1 MICLRKL
8 GKRFL
13 TAGLVITMILSVVTV
28 NLSMVSAL
36 SERNV
41 KPTETIEN
49 PTPINIAETDDESYV
64 VENMSYDSIE
74 VTISHLLDGVK
85 IYSDDNT
92 EINSRGKINNY
103 KKAANYDIVNAI
115 VTTAGKTQT
124 LTGEALRHLEADDDI
139 IIVVNYS
146 KKTST
151 QTGNTVFYDY
161 DVKPRVVINGS
172 DRESSTGRYWG
183 AYYSINYIDN
193 YSNKSNNAIRFAM
206 GTTNMNYTINTYNHV
221 YNGKKINAYD
231 RGTGANSIKNGIIK
245 GLSEDYNEVL
255 FNVDNPGVFT
265 NTPTKGKTI
274 YNDYTLQFTKSG
286 DNYKFDGVK
295 HPSGKFTKSG
305 ANFFPL
311 NEHVNETYVDQANT
325 DGNNCFFGMRYD
337 VEFTLGDYI
346 GDLNYSF
353 TGDDDL
359 WVLLDGEVVL
369 DIGGIHD
376 AISKNINLWNAL
388 EQKGIVKGN
397 LTEKQKN
404 EPHRLTILYMERG
417 AYASNCQMNFTIPN
431 AYLVDVSDAPKTDL
445 TIEKVSSESSTTL
458 LPGANFVL
466 TSDDN
471 PNDIRNLVTDEKGQL
486 HLTNLTKGT
495 YTLTETSAPDGYQIN
510 EKTYKIIVEEVGG
523 EAVSKLYQQNGTLIG
538 DNKITNVPI
547 KITSENI
554 QTNKTA
560 SLIDWDE
567 RLYQVDLYAAHNILP
582 VEKQLN
588 LALML
593 DFSGS
598 MPWFVTKPTGG
609 NISYSQLNTK
619 ANREAYTLSTGG
631 SKGVSAWSG
640 YKYYVLRD
648 GEGSSKEYKPVAY
661 LSSKEAGNNYS
672 AGWYSIASG
681 SNGEKGRQTVVSPTE
696 RIYVRGANDQTKLE
710 ALQTAIT
717 NFIENLKIVSPK
729 SKVAIIPYAGQIITG
744 VANTNQFTNI
754 DNINIKDIFSKI
766 TLLGGTYQNLALDQA
781 YSLLNKSN
789 YDKAN
794 TYGILF
800 SDGDVS
806 GGNGQLVNT
815 AADNLKKKVNLLF
828 TAGIFGDTKSSGTE
842 NMKNWASNDPVDASK
857 KLVYIRNTS
866 TDLIDAF
873 SEIFGYITVQLNNV
887 TVVDYIDNRFDITD
901 ENGNKLD
908 IKEGKEIDFA
918 GGKVGK
924 DERGVYIKWT
934 KVNLSYA
941 QDLKYG
947 WHRTIYVKAKDDYI
961 GGNNVKTNIDSIS
974 EVKTEDGKAKE
985 FITPTVN
992 VKIALEVG
1000 NNSDVL
1006 FKGEVYGNENIEK
1019 LIDKMFDLSNYN
1031 PNYKGVDLTNC
1042 TFTWYKDETLMEPV
1056 DLKELTEDGKY
1067 YLKVVYNVKE
1077 ANAQSNNNTTKDGIV
1092 YNNGTG
1098 VQAINKDDETKNYG
1112 VLAIN
1117 FVAGQLK
1124 IEKTIDNQYVTKNT
1138 ASKINSNQ
1146 TFVFKI
1152 QQYQVNSDGSKG
1164 SLVKTFYQ
1172 TISFN
1177 ANESEVTKT
1186 AVISELEK
1194 GYYTI
1199 SEESSWSTKYDLKS
1213 IKDNYENNDVSGTD
1227 ILIGELTNI
1236 DSNGIKTMY
1245 GLDKSCN
1252 NNYESM
1258 AKGEAAKVSFKN
1270 EVNNWSKWYSDT
1282 GLAKNIFNQ

>member
-13 TAGLVITMILSVVTV
+13 TAGLVITMVLSVVTV
-28 NLSMVSAL
+28 NLSMVSAF
-36 SERNV
+36 SEKNV
-41 KPTETIEN
+41 KMTETTEN
-49 PTPINIAETDDESYV
+49 PTPINTTVTNDEGYV
-64 VENMSYDSIE
+64 LENMSYDTIE
-74 VTISHLLDGVK
+74 VTITHLLDGVK

-92 EINSRGKINNY
+92 EINPRGKINNY
-103 KKAANYDIVNAI
+103 KKAANYDIVNVV
-115 VTTAGKTQT
+115 VTTEGKTQT
-124 LTGEALRHLEADDDI
+124 LTGDALKPIEANNDI
-139 IIVVNYS
+139 KMVINYS

-151 QTGNTVFYDY
+151 QTGKTVFYDY
-161 DVKPRVVINGS
+161 DVKPRVVIDGS
-172 DRESSTGRYWG
+172 DKNTETNRYWG
-183 AYYSINYIDN
+183 VYQSINYIDN
-193 YSNKSNNAIRFAM
+193 YSDKSSNAVRFAM
-206 GTTNMNYTINTYNHV
+206 GVYSTNYTANTYNPL
-221 YNGKKINAYD
+221 YNGKRINEYT
-231 RGTGANSIKNGIIK
+231 RGTGANAIKNGIIK
-245 GLSEDYNEVL
+245 GLSDDYNEVL

-265 NTPTKGKTI
+265 NTPSIGKTI
-274 YNDYTLQFTKSG
+274 YNDYTLQFTKTG

-295 HPSGKFTKSG
+295 HPNGKFTKSG
-305 ANFFPL
+305 SNFFPL
-311 NEHVNETYVDQANT
+311 NEHVNKPYVDQANT

-376 AISKNINLWNAL
+376 AISKKVNLWDVL
-388 EQKGIVKGN
+388 EQKGIVRNN
-397 LTEKQKN
+397 LTDKQKN
-404 EPHRLTILYMERG
+404 ETHRLTILYMERG
-417 AYASNCQMNFTIPN
+417 AWASNCQMNFTIPN
-431 AYLVDVSDAPKTDL
+431 AYLVDISDAPKADL

-458 LPGANFVL
+458 LPEANFVL

-471 PNDIRNLVTDEKGQL
+471 PNDIRNLVTDENGQL
-486 HLTNLTKGT
+486 RLTNLTRGT
-495 YTLTETSAPDGYQIN
+495 YTLTETNAPDGYQIN
-510 EKTYKIIVEEVGG
+510 EKTYKIIVEEVGN
-523 EAVSKLYQQNGTLIG
+523 EAVAKLYQQNGTLIG

-554 QTNKTA
+554 QTKKTA

-567 RLYQVDLYAAHNILP
+567 RLYQIDLYAAHNILP

-609 NISYSQLNTK
+609 IISYSQLNTK
-619 ANREAYTLSTGG
+619 TNRETYTLNTGG

-661 LSSKEAGNNYS
+661 LSSKEAGNGYS

-681 SNGEKGRQTVVSPTE
+681 SNGEKGKQTTVSPTE
-696 RIYVRGANDQTKLE
+696 QIYVRGINDQTKLE

-717 NFIENLKIVSPK
+717 NFIENLKVVSPK
-729 SKVAIIPYAGQIITG
+729 SKVAIIPYAGKIITD
-744 VANTNQFTNI
+744 VSNTNQFTNV
-754 DNINIKDIFSKI
+754 DNIDIKDIFSKI

-789 YDKAN
+789 YDRAN

-806 GGNGQLVNT
+806 GGNAQTVTT

-828 TAGIFGDTKSSGTE
+828 TAGIFGDTQSSGAA
-842 NMKNWASNDPVDASK
+842 NMKNWASSDPVDASK
-857 KLVYIRNTS
+857 KLVYIRDTS

-873 SEIFGYITVQLNNV
+873 SEIFGYITIQLNNV

-908 IKEGKEIDFA
+908 VKEGKEIDFA

-924 DERGVYIKWT
+924 DERGVYIRWT
-934 KVNLSYA
+934 NVNLSYA
-941 QDLKYG
+941 QDLNYG

-974 EVKTEDGKAKE
+974 EVRTEDGKAKE

-1000 NNSDVL
+1000 NISDVL
-1006 FKGEVYGNENIEK
+1006 FKGEVYSSEEIEK
-1019 LIDKMFDLSNYN
+1019 VIDKMFDLSDYN
-1031 PNYKGVDLTNC
+1031 PNYRGVDLNNC
-1042 TFTWYKDETLMEPV
+1042 TFTWYKDETLMESV
-1056 DLKELTEDGKY
+1056 DLKDLTDDGKY

-1077 ANAQSNNNTTKDGIV
+1077 ANAQSNSNTTKDGIV

-1098 VQAINKDDETKNYG
+1098 VQAVNKDDETKKYG
-1112 VLAIN
+1112 VLTVE

-1138 ASKINSNQ
+1138 ALKINSNQ

-1152 QQYQVNSDGSKG
+1152 QQYQINSDGSKG
-1164 SLVKTFYQ
+1164 ELVKTFYQ

-1177 ANESEVTKT
+1177 ANENEVTKT

-1199 SEESSWSTKYDLKS
+1199 SEESSWSTKYSLKG
-1213 IKDNYENNDVSGTD
+1213 IKDNYENNEVSGTD
-1227 ILIGELTNI
+1227 ILIGELTDI
-1236 DSNGIKTMY
+1236 DNKGVKTMY
-1245 GLDKSCN
+1245 GLDNSCN
-1252 NNYESM
+1252 NHYENK

-1270 EVNNWSKWYSDT
+1270 EINNWSKWYSDT
-1282 GLAKNIFNQ
+1282 GRAKNIFNQ

>member
-13 TAGLVITMILSVVTV
+13 TVSLVITMVLSVVTV

-36 SERNV
+36 SQRNV

-49 PTPINIAETDDESYV
+49 PTPINTTEADDGSYV
-64 VENMSYDSIE
+64 LENMSYDTIE

-92 EINSRGKINNY
+92 EINPRGKINNY
-103 KKAANYDIVNAI
+103 KKAANYDIVNVI
-115 VTTAGKTQT
+115 VTSEGKTQT
-124 LTGEALRHLEADDDI
+124 LTGEALNLLEANDDI
-139 IIVVNYS
+139 NIVVNYS

-151 QTGNTVFYDY
+151 QTGKTVFYDY

-172 DRESSTGRYWG
+172 EKNPETDRYWG

-193 YSNKSNNAIRFAM
+193 YNDKSNDVTRFAM
-206 GTTNMNYTINTYNHV
+206 GVYSMNYGLNTYNHV
-221 YNGKKINAYD
+221 YNGKRINAYD

-286 DNYKFDGVK
+286 DNYKFDGVQ
-295 HPSGKFTKSG
+295 HPSGRFTKSG

-325 DGNNCFFGMRYD
+325 GGNNCFFGMRYD

-376 AISKNINLWNAL
+376 AISKNVNLWNAL

-431 AYLVDVSDAPKTDL
+431 AYLVDVSDAPKADL

-471 PNDIRNLVTDEKGQL
+471 PNDIRNLVTDENGQL
-486 HLTNLTKGT
+486 RLTNLTKGT
-495 YTLTETSAPDGYQIN
+495 YTLIETSAPDGYQIN
-510 EKTYKIIVEEVGG
+510 EKTYKIVVEDVGD
-523 EAVSKLYQQNGTLIG
+523 EAVAKLYRQNGILIG

-567 RLYQVDLYAAHNILP
+567 RLYQIDLYAAHNILP

-598 MPWFVTKPTGG
+598 MPWFVTQPTGG
-609 NISYSQLNTK
+609 TISYNQLNTR
-619 ANREAYTLSTGG
+619 ANREAYTLNTGG

-661 LSSKEAGNNYS
+661 LSKKEAGNKD

-681 SNGEKGRQTVVSPTE
+681 ANGEKGRQTDVNQTE
-696 RIYVRGANDQTKLE
+696 QIYVRGTNDQTKLE
-710 ALQTAIT
+710 ALQIAIT
-717 NFIENLKIVSPK
+717 NFIENLKVVSPK
-729 SKVAIIPYAGQIITG
+729 SKVAIIPYAGKIITD
-744 VANTNQFTNI
+744 VAYTNRFTNI

-781 YSLLNKSN
+781 YSLLNSSS
-789 YDKAN
+789 YDKAD

-800 SDGDVS
+800 SDGDIS
-806 GGNGQLVNT
+806 GGNAQAANT
-815 AADNLKKKVNLLF
+815 AASKLKSKVNLLF
-828 TAGIFGDTKSSGTE
+828 TAGIFGDMKSSGVA
-842 NMKNWASNDPVDASK
+842 NMKNWASEDPVDANK
-857 KLVYIRNTS
+857 KLVYIKNTS

-873 SEIFGYITVQLNNV
+873 SEIFGYITIQLNNV
-887 TVVDYIDNRFDITD
+887 TVIDYIDNRFDITD
-901 ENGNKLD
+901 ENGNKLNV
-908 IKEGKEIDFA
+908 KEGKEIDFA

-934 KVNLSYA
+934 NVNLSYA
-941 QDLKYG
+941 QDLEHG
-947 WHRTIYVKAKDDYI
+947 WHRIIYVKAKDDYI

-974 EVKTEDGKAKE
+974 EVRTDDGKAKE

-1000 NNSDVL
+1000 NLSDVL
-1006 FKGEVYGNENIEK
+1006 FKGEVYSSKEINKI
-1019 LIDKMFDLSNYN
+1019 IDKMFDLSEYN
-1031 PNYKGVDLTNC
+1031 PDYRGVDLDNC
-1042 TFTWYKDETLMEPV
+1042 TFTWYKDENLTQPV
-1056 DLKELTEDGKY
+1056 NLNDLTDDGKY

-1077 ANAQSNNNTTKDGIV
+1077 ANAQSNSNTTKDGIV

-1098 VQAINKDDETKNYG
+1098 VQAVNKEDNTKGYG
-1112 VLAIN
+1112 VLAID

-1146 TFVFKI
+1146 TFIYKI
-1152 QQYQVNSDGSKG
+1152 QQYQVNNDGSKG
-1164 SLVKTFYQ
+1164 KLVKTFYQ

-1177 ANESEVTKT
+1177 ANESDVTKT

-1199 SEESSWSTKYDLKS
+1199 SEETSWSTKYSLKN
-1213 IKDNYENNDVSGTD
+1213 IEDNYENNDISGTD
-1227 ILIGELTNI
+1227 ILIGELTDV
-1236 DSNGIKTMY
+1236 DSKGVKTMY
-1245 GLDKSCN
+1245 GLDNACN
-1252 NNYESM
+1252 NHYENK
-1258 AKGEAAKVSFKN
+1258 ARGEAARVSFEN
-1270 EVNNWSKWYSDT
+1270 GINIWDKWYSDT
-1282 GLAKNIFNQ
+1282 GFAKNIFNQ